1 MNQTANL
8 IKNYHKLIVEQAP
21 VSIAMLDT
29 NMVYI
34 AVSNK
39 WCKDYRKENEIII
52 GRSHYD
58 VFPEIGDDWKE
69 KHKACLNGAIDVC
82 DEAPFVRHDGTVQ
95 WIYWDVRPWYNED
108 DSIGGL
114 LMFTGDITDQY
125 KLKKESDRVKKILD
139 STNKISKIGIWELDL
154 VTDNY
159 TLNSVAK
166 EILKLPD
173 NYNPKGKDTFNFLSD
188 NYKKRLEEAV
198 KEVIVNKTSFDIE
211 LQVETYTGE
220 VIWIRDIGQG
230 EFFND
235 KCIRLYGCFQDVTH
249 IKEENLKTQKQNEK
263 LNEAQ
268 KIAKL
273 GHFSIKIPGGQVVWS
288 DNLYNIMGM
297 SRGVED
303 ISINTVIN
311 LTVEEDR
318 EKLNKHFEKTLAEK
332 QFGEELVHR
341 VLTPKGDL
349 KYIRVLGEVVTNED
363 SSITEIIGTCQD
375 ITQQRV
381 AELKFKG
388 LLESAPDAM
397 IIANVSGVIQIVNKE
412 AVKLFGYEPHEIEG
426 KPVEILVPDR
436 FLGHHK
442 SLRDGY
448 HKQPKHKQYLQN
460 KDLFGKKK
468 NGEVFPIQISLSP
481 IQTEEGKLV
490 SAAIRDITS
499 QKKAEQEILDKN
511 RMLNFAENLA
521 KMGSWEYNLETNIIK
536 WSNGMYKLLDFEEAG
551 FPITLKYYYS
561 FIHPEYKEYVE
572 NEFVNIFKTKSY
584 GDVKE
589 YKVIS
594 NTGAIKILQSK
605 GELIKNSDGRI
616 IVIKGTSQDVTKA
629 REIAQEI
636 EKKQEMLT
644 FAEDLA
650 KIGNWQ
656 WSAKADVFYWSDGLY
671 NLLELDKATVP
682 KVIDADYYLK
692 FVHPDDLEYVL
703 LEINKLSKTKKKEKV
718 IIYRVITAKGNTI
731 IVETKGKVV
740 FDVNGNIELV
750 KGTMQNVT
758 KEKELELEL
767 TKKNDM
773 LNFAEDLAMVGHWQW
788 DVLNKTTQ
796 WSNNM
801 YKIFDLKKSI
811 KTIPDGFYFNLIHP
825 DDREYFALNIENA
838 IRLKKFSGTLVYRVI
853 TPKGKIKTV
862 HSKGKLI
869 TNKKHKLIQI
879 HGTTQDVTKQ
889 KKLAEDIIEKNSM
902 LSYAENLAL
911 LGNWQWNVQ
920 TNSVVWSQGFNNIL
934 EIDKPIDNP
943 TFEYYFENF
952 IHPDDKLHFAEYV
965 QETISKKYFGESI
978 EVRVL
983 TTKGKTKVISVIGE
997 VITDENNEVLI
1008 LKGAAQDITSHKR
1021 TEILIKQKNEML
1033 SYAEGLALM
1042 GNWHWNVETND
1053 LTWSSGKDKIL
1064 ELKKPLKEKS
1074 FEVYLNKFVH
1084 PDDKDYVTSRMA
1096 QIFQHKTF
1104 GEVIEHRIITEN
1116 KNVKIIHL
1124 FGEVVTNTKG
1134 EIKFMKG
1141 TCQDVTKQYE
1151 TQKLI
1156 EQKNEMLNYAENLA
1170 LIGNFNWNFID
1181 NTLTWSNGIKKI
1193 LDINET
1199 LDAITL
1205 EYYLSF
1211 VHPKDYVKVKQRLD
1225 EVVKN
1230 NLFEKPLQH
1239 RIITKKGILK
1249 HILIKGK
1256 VDSNDGEINC
1266 IKGTCQ
1272 DITQQKE
1279 IESKLL
1285 EQNRILS
1292 SAENLGV
1299 MGNWVIHVPKDEMV
1313 LSQGLFNILEV
1324 TSPPEEISFLNYFL
1338 PKFVHPLDRD
1348 KILRKFEKTIKDK
1361 SIAIE
1366 SLQHRVITT
1375 SGKVKDVIIQ
1385 GEVILNEKG
1394 ELDLV
1399 RGTMQDVTAQV
1410 KEQNRILKINKRLEV
1425 LAERLTVQ
1433 NTQLSDFAQITSH
1446 NLRAPVSNL
1455 NSLLDVYYDTE
1466 TKEEK
1471 DLVFDKFNI
1480 VINHLT
1486 LTLNTLVDAL
1496 KLKNTE
1502 VKQELVFFDEMLHQ
1516 VKQLLSSQISENQV
1530 IIKSDFKQQN
1540 KILYNKQYFE
1550 SILLNLVE
1558 NAIKYRSPDRIPEIK
1573 ITSELNTNGNLK
1585 LIIEDNGLGIDLR
1598 RHGNKIFGLNQVFHK
1613 HPDAKGIGLFMTKA
1627 QIESMGGSI
1636 MVSSTVNEGTTF
1648 VINFYNAQT

>member
-8 IKNYHKLIVEQAP
+8 VKNYHKLIVEQAP

-39 WCKDYRKENEIII
+39 WCKDYKKEKEIII

-82 DEAPFVRHDGTVQ
+82 DEAPFVRRDGTVQ

-125 KLKKESDRVKKILD
+125 KLKKESDKVKKILD

-154 VTDNY
+154 ATDNY

-173 NYNPKGKDTFNFLSD
+173 NYQPKGKDTFNFLSD
-188 NYKKRLEEAV
+188 NNKKRLEEAV
-198 KEVIVNKTSFDIE
+198 KEVIVNKTPFDIE

-273 GHFSIKIPGGQVVWS
+273 GHFSIKIPSGQVVWS

-363 SSITEIIGTCQD
+363 SSITEVIGTCQD
-375 ITQQRV
+375 ITQQHV

-397 IIANVSGVIQIVNKE
+397 IIANVNGVIQIVNKE
-412 AVKLFGYEPHEIEG
+412 AVKLFGYEPHEIAG
-426 KPVEILVPDR
+426 KPVEVLVPDR

-511 RMLNFAENLA
+511 RMLNFTENLA

-536 WSNGMYKLLDFEEAG
+536 WSNGMYKLLDFEETG

-589 YKVIS
+589 YKIIS

-605 GELIKNSDGRI
+605 GELIKNSNGRI
-616 IVIKGTSQDVTKA
+616 ISIKGTSLDVTKA

-656 WSAKADVFYWSDGLY
+656 WSAKTDVFYWSDGLY

-731 IVETKGKVV
+731 IVEAKGKVV
-740 FDVNGNIELV
+740 LDVNGNIELV

-773 LNFAEDLAMVGHWQW
+773 LNFAEDLAVMGHWQW
-788 DVLNKTTQ
+788 DVVDGTTKWSKT
-796 WSNNM
+796 M
-801 YKIFDLKKSI
+801 YKIFGVDKSLKAI
-811 KTIPDGFYFNLIHP
+811 TDNFYLKLIHP
-825 DDREYFALNIENA
+825 DDREYFKLHMEKVM
-838 IRLKKFSGTLVYRVI
+838 RVKKFSGTLVYRI
-853 TPKGKIKTV
+853 LTNKGVVKTV
-862 HSKGKLI
+862 HSKGKIWLNSI
-869 TNKKHKLIQI
+869 GDIIKIN
-879 HGTTQDVTKQ
+879 GTTQDVTKQ
-889 KKLAEDIIEKNSM
+889 KKLSEEITEKNDM
-902 LSYAENLAL
+902 LSFAENIAL

-920 TNSVVWSQGFNNIL
+920 TNSVVWSQGFNNIM

-952 IHPDDKLHFAEYV
+952 IHPDDKLRFAEYV
-965 QETISKKYFGESI
+965 QEVITKKYFDESI
-978 EVRVL
+978 EVKVV
-983 TTKGKTKVISVIGE
+983 TAKGKTKIISVIGE
-997 VITDENNEVLI
+997 VIIDENNEVLI
-1008 LKGAAQDITSHKR
+1008 LKGAAQDVT
-1021 TEILIKQKNEML
+1021 KQKLNEIELREKNRML
-1033 SYAEGLALM
+1033 SYSENLATI
-1042 GNWHWNVETND
+1042 GNWTYDVNND
-1053 LTWSSGKDKIL
+1053 DFTWSQGVLNIL
-1064 ELKKPLKEKS
+1064 EITSPPKS
-1074 FEVYLNKFVH
+1074 ISFFNYYVAEFVH
-1084 PDDKDYVTSRMA
+1084 PQDKEELIKR
-1096 QIFQHKTF
+1096 FN
-1104 GEVIEHRIITEN
+1104 RI
-1116 KNVKIIHL
+1116 
-1124 FGEVVTNTKG
+1124 
-1134 EIKFMKG
+1134 
-1141 TCQDVTKQYE
+1141 
-1151 TQKLI
+1151 LI
-1156 EQKNEMLNYAENLA
+1156 DKEFDND
-1170 LIGNFNWNFID
+1170 ID
-1181 NTLTWSNGIKKI
+1181 
-1193 LDINET
+1193 
-1199 LDAITL
+1199 
-1205 EYYLSF
+1205 
-1211 VHPKDYVKVKQRLD
+1211 
-1225 EVVKN
+1225 
-1230 NLFEKPLQH
+1230 H
-1239 RIITKKGILK
+1239 RIITKTGKIKDIVIEGGVVLNNNGDIVT
-1249 HILIKGK
+1249 IKG
-1256 VDSNDGEINC
+1256 SY
-1266 IKGTCQ
+1266 Q
-1272 DITQQKE
+1272 DLTKHLQEQKRML
-1279 IESKLL
+1279 KT
-1285 EQNRILS
+1285 
-1292 SAENLGV
+1292 NL
-1299 MGNWVIHVPKDEMV
+1299 
-1313 LSQGLFNILEV
+1313 
-1324 TSPPEEISFLNYFL
+1324 
-1338 PKFVHPLDRD
+1338 
-1348 KILRKFEKTIKDK
+1348 
-1361 SIAIE
+1361 
-1366 SLQHRVITT
+1366 
-1375 SGKVKDVIIQ
+1375 
-1385 GEVILNEKG
+1385 
-1394 ELDLV
+1394 
-1399 RGTMQDVTAQV
+1399 
-1410 KEQNRILKINKRLEV
+1410 RLEV
-1425 LAERLTVQ
+1425 LAKRLINQ
-1433 NTQLSDFAQITSH
+1433 NKQLSDFAQITSH

-1455 NSLLDVYYDTE
+1455 NSLLDLYHTSETNTE
-1466 TKEEK
+1466 KSQ
-1471 DLVFDKFNI
+1471 LFDKFEN
-1480 VINHLT
+1480 VVGHLT
-1486 LTLNTLVDAL
+1486 TTLNTLVEAL
-1496 KLKNTE
+1496 KTKNDASKITEIKFSNVLKKT
-1502 VKQELVFFDEMLHQ
+1502 QETLVA
-1516 VKQLLSSQISENQV
+1516 QIHESKAV
-1530 IIKSDFKQQN
+1530 IHSDFSEVS
-1540 KILYNKQYFE
+1540 KISYNKFYLE

-1558 NAIKYRSPDRIPEIK
+1558 NAIKYRAKNRKPEIFVK
-1573 ITSELNTNGNLK
+1573 TELINGNIK
-1585 LIIEDNGLGIDLR
+1585 LMVKDNGLGINLQ
-1598 RHGNKIFGLNQVFHK
+1598 RHGDKLFGLNKVFHR
-1613 HPDAKGIGLFMTKA
+1613 HPEAKGVGLFMTKV
-1627 QIESMGGSI
+1627 QVETMGGSI
-1636 MVSSTVNEGTTF
+1636 FATSEVNEGSTF
-1648 VINFYNAQT
+1648 TVLF